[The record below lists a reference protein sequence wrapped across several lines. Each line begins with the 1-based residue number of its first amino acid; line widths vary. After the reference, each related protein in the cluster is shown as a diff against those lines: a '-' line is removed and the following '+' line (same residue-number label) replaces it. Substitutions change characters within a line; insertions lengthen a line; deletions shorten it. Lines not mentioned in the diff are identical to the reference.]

1 MTEEDKKEMNGLIL
15 EHVQEKTKDLEKKLP
30 KWTWLWRIISLLA
43 LIASA
48 YSLSGCT
55 VSQMSV
61 KDDGTSKTTTMSFN
75 PDINSIIQA
84 RYVVPTVNVTK

>member
-1 MTEEDKKEMNGLIL
+1 MTDEDKKEMNGLIL
-15 EHVQEKTKDLEKKLP
+15 EHIQEKTKDLEKKLP

-48 YSLSGCT
+48 YSISGCT

-61 KDDGTSKTTTMSFN
+61 KDDGSKKSTVVTFD
-75 PDINSIIQA
+75 PDLRTIMESKFA
-84 RYVVPTVNVTK
+84 TPTVKVTK